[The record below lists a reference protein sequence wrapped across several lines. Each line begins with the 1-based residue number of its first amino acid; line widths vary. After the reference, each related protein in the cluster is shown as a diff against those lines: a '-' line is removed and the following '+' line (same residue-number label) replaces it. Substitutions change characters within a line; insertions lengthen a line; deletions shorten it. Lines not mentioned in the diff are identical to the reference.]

1 LKDAQQQLRLQQRLL
16 PLLLL
21 LRQLRPLR
29 QGRGSPWLLLLLV
42 LRLLVVL
49 ELKLN
54 PPYLPNLPP
63 ELLLLLPLQH
73 LGPLHL

>member
-1 LKDAQQQLRLQQRLL
+1 MKDAQQQLRLQQRLL

-42 LRLLVVL
+42 LRLLVAL

-54 PPYLPNLPP
+54 PPYLPILPP

-73 LGPLHL
+73 LGPLRL